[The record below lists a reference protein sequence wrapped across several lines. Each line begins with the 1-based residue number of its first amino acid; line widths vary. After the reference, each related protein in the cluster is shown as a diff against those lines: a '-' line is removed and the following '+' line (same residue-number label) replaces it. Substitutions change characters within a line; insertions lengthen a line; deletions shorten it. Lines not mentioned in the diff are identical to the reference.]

1 MTSYTIQAWSSSER
15 KFHRVQFDHFHEA
28 YAYAQEHGIGLNLI
42 RPTENAV
49 KISGVSNA
57 ALKRLE
63 KAGVRFVPHA
73 TKSPFEVNNAVHVHM
88 DDEAEALKVI
98 GNRARIDLYTVSHQ
112 LYEVA

>member
-1 MTSYTIQAWSSSER
+1 MTTYTIHAWSSSER
-15 KFHRVQFDHFHEA
+15 KFHRVQFDHFPEA
-28 YAYAQEHGIGLNLI
+28 FEYAQEHGIGLNQV

-88 DDEAEALKVI
+88 DDETEAMQVI
-98 GNRARIDLYTVSHQ
+98 GNRAKVDLYTVSHQ
-112 LYEVA
+112 LYAVA